1 MNERYDGQ
9 TYYDI
14 LEVPPS
20 AEISEIYKAY
30 QKAKVAYSPSSPALY
45 TMFTP
50 QEAQE
55 LLKLVEEAFQTLS
68 HQDRRIQYDIKH
80 GFQQAKVETR
90 SMYSP
95 TSTQANP
102 QPAAKPPVKDKS
114 SEWVGQVKITKRN
127 DDLPAGFART
137 KLSTYEVKPEMEEQ
151 ITNMSDCDGTFIQK
165 IRTYRGVSIDRLAEE
180 MRVTKSTL
188 TAIESNNIDALPVAV
203 FTRGHIVQIARFLN
217 LDERR
222 LADAYMKY
230 FKARKLG

>member
-1 MNERYDGQ
+1 MNERHDGQ

-68 HQDRRIQYDIKH
+68 HQDRRVQYDIKH
-80 GFQQAKVETR
+80 GFQKQKEKPAESK
-90 SMYSP
+90 YGP
-95 TSTQANP
+95 TSSQGP
-102 QPAAKPPVKDKS
+102 SPMVKPIVKDKS
-114 SEWVGQVKITKRN
+114 SEWVGQVKISKRT

-137 KLSTYEVKPEMEEQ
+137 KLSTYEIKPEVEEQ
-151 ITNMSDCDGTFIQK
+151 IANMSECDGSFIQK
-165 IRTYRGVSIDRLAEE
+165 IRLYKGVSIDRLAEE
-180 MRVTKSTL
+180 MRVTKATL
-188 TAIESNNIDALPVAV
+188 AALESNNIDALPVAV
-203 FTRGHIVQIARFLN
+203 FTRGHVIQIARFLN

-222 LADAYMKY
+222 LADAYMKF